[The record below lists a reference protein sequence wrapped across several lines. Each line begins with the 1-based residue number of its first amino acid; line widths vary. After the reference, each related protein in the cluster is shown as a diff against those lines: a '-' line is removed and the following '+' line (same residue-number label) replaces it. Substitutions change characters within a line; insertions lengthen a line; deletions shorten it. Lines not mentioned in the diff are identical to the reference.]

1 MKKWSTIIHAK
12 NPLTGNVSV
21 FDGPLIEAPTQ
32 KLAFEYCQN
41 NGLGYCF
48 IGDEVISIIPT
59 KADGLTPDWSKRT
72 DFDIEQNN

>member
-1 MKKWSTIIHAK
+1 MKRWSSVIYAK
-12 NPLTGNVSV
+12 NPLTGEMST
-21 FDGPLIEAPTQ
+21 FDGPLIEAPSK

-41 NGLGYCF
+41 NRLGYCF

-72 DFDIEQNN
+72 DFNIEQNN